1 VNSGIQAKL
10 FEFIKQSLNED
21 ESIGIVLSDVLS
33 LSTDAVYRRMRL
45 ETLMTIEEVRKL
57 CIHFNI
63 SFDALIEMKSGNA
76 LFTYLQLNEGNFT
89 IEKYLEGILNGL
101 GRLKSINDAKLY
113 FSINNVHFFQALNF
127 PQIVRFRLF
136 FWAKTHLLLPAFR
149 DQKFHHEKIS
159 ADAFNL
165 GREILQAYNRIPSV
179 EIVDQDMMR
188 GFLRQVLYYLESDF
202 FEDPSYAIF
211 LADRVHMWLEHYK
224 HQAAVGKKFIVGTNP
239 PASGADLTLYLNDTI
254 NMDTTFYYEGA
265 KKKGVYLTHNIMNYL
280 HTTDEFYV
288 KDSWGILDCQI
299 ANSSLISQVNNK
311 ERTKY
316 FNSTAHM
323 VDEIKVQ
330 FNQLIQVK

>member
-1 VNSGIQAKL
+1 MNSGIQAKL
-10 FEFIKQSLNED
+10 FEYIKQSLNED

-136 FWAKTHLLLPAFR
+136 FWA
-149 DQKFHHEKIS
+149 
-159 ADAFNL
+159 
-165 GREILQAYNRIPSV
+165 
-179 EIVDQDMMR
+179 
-188 GFLRQVLYYLESDF
+188 
-202 FEDPSYAIF
+202 
-211 LADRVHMWLEHYK
+211 
-224 HQAAVGKKFIVGTNP
+224 
-239 PASGADLTLYLNDTI
+239 
-254 NMDTTFYYEGA
+254 
-265 KKKGVYLTHNIMNYL
+265 
-280 HTTDEFYV
+280 
-288 KDSWGILDCQI
+288 
-299 ANSSLISQVNNK
+299 
-311 ERTKY
+311 
-316 FNSTAHM
+316 
-323 VDEIKVQ
+323 
-330 FNQLIQVK
+330 

>member
-1 VNSGIQAKL
+1 MNSGIQAKL

-127 PQIVRFRLF
+127 
-136 FWAKTHLLLPAFR
+136 
-149 DQKFHHEKIS
+149 
-159 ADAFNL
+159 
-165 GREILQAYNRIPSV
+165 
-179 EIVDQDMMR
+179 
-188 GFLRQVLYYLESDF
+188 
-202 FEDPSYAIF
+202 
-211 LADRVHMWLEHYK
+211 
-224 HQAAVGKKFIVGTNP
+224 HQ
-239 PASGADLTLYLNDTI
+239 
-254 NMDTTFYYEGA
+254 
-265 KKKGVYLTHNIMNYL
+265 
-280 HTTDEFYV
+280 
-288 KDSWGILDCQI
+288 
-299 ANSSLISQVNNK
+299 
-311 ERTKY
+311 
-316 FNSTAHM
+316 
-323 VDEIKVQ
+323 
-330 FNQLIQVK
+330 

>member
-1 VNSGIQAKL
+1 MNSGIQAKL

-33 LSTDAVYRRMRL
+33 LSTDAVYRRMRQ

-127 PQIVRFRLF
+127 PQLVRFRLF
-136 FWAKTHLLLPAFR
+136 FWAKTHLLLPEFR
-149 DQKFHHEKIS
+149 DKRFHHEKIS
-159 ADAFNL
+159 ADAFSL
-165 GREILQAYNRIPSV
+165 GREILQAYNRIPSI
-179 EIVDQDMMR
+179 EIVDQDIMR

-224 HQAAVGKKFIVGTNP
+224 HQASLGKKFIVGTNP

-254 NMDTTFYYEGA
+254 NMDTTFYYEGV

-280 HTTDEFYV
+280 HTTDENYV
-288 KDSWGILDCQI
+288 KDSWGILECQI
-299 ANSSLISQVNNK
+299 ANSSLISQVNTK

-316 FNSTAHM
+316 FNAMTQL
-323 VDEIKVQ
+323 VNDFKQQ
-330 FNQLIQVK
+330 FQFIIETR